1 MQVNIVYGVP
11 GLTDSARQSIREA
24 LKRSGCEVL
33 DDRKVREIKTGI
45 DQVVDSY
52 TGNVPLVLIISHYL
66 EQKTPFNI
74 NDLLRYQKAV
84 GNVELKIIMIVS
96 DNEKGSD
103 FLRQMSDNGMYLAV
117 YGRETSPEVI
127 SSLIVNGRK
136 VLDAKKYYGV
146 DHNQPANQT
155 LTVETAVAHMQ
166 PYLQKKPLKEKEI
179 LEQAKWVRGKLSSE
193 DLLLEFLN
201 RLPNEAKD
209 ILAENKAFAPFLE
222 DYVLLKGGT
231 GIKKEALQKEKR
243 GIFGFGRKT
252 KAEKVAEV
260 IEEIDEAARITAD
273 EEREQFELAR
283 KKEQAKAEEER
294 IRKEAEAKAAE
305 IKAEEESI
313 RKEAEAKA
321 AEERARKEAEAKEA
335 EERARKEAEAKAAE
349 ERIRKE
355 AQEKAERERIRKETE
370 AKLAEERARIEA
382 ELLEERERQEEE
394 ERQENERKAL
404 EAARKKEEAERKE
417 RERKELEDE
426 LRRKKKEEAER
437 KERERIAA
445 AAAKAERERIAK
457 EESSFLS
464 PGEVKNVVKSAIRR
478 TVIGVAGAQRHV
490 GCTHQALLIAHTL
503 CGMGFKVAI
512 VEDYNQSDKVFD
524 MIAEENGKEIGEV
537 FTFSGVDYYPCFSLK
552 QLPTLNAKN
561 YNFVVVDFGL
571 YDEDMY
577 EEYGRCSL
585 QVLVSGSRVW
595 ETRQLGKVFNSVE
608 ESQLMTYNFLFL
620 GTPEARKAKVKKDM
634 LPLKNVFFGEYAPNP
649 YSSEGYE
656 AILSVLS
663 DFVVGED
670 ASRKKSGGLFGKLK
684 GGL

>member
-24 LKRSGCEVL
+24 LRRSGCEVL
-33 DDRKVREIKTGI
+33 DDKKAREIKTGI
-45 DQVVDSY
+45 DQIVDSY
-52 TGNVPLVLIISHYL
+52 TGNVPLVLIISRYL

-84 GNVELKIIMIVS
+84 GNVELKIIVIV
-96 DNEKGSD
+96 DNNEKGSD

-127 SSLIVNGRK
+127 SELIVNGRK

-146 DHNQPANQT
+146 DHNQPVNQT

-179 LEQAKWVRGKLSSE
+179 LEQAKWVQGKLSSE
-193 DLLLEFLN
+193 DLLLAFLN
-201 RLPNEAKD
+201 RLPDDAKD
-209 ILAENKAFAPFLE
+209 ILAENKSFAPFLE
-222 DYVLLKGGT
+222 DYILLKGGT
-231 GIKKEALQKEKR
+231 GIKKEASQKEKR
-243 GIFGFGRKT
+243 GIFGFGRKN

-260 IEEIDEAARITAD
+260 IEEIDEKARIAAD
-273 EEREQFELAR
+273 EERERFELMR
-283 KKEQAKAEEER
+283 KEEQAKAEEERIRREAEAKVEEERIRREAEAKAEEER
-294 IRKEAEAKAAE
+294 IRKEAEAKA
-305 IKAEEESI
+305 EEERI
-313 RKEAEAKA
+313 RREAEAKA
-321 AEERARKEAEAKEA
+321 EEERIRREAESNA
-335 EERARKEAEAKAAE
+335 EK

-355 AQEKAERERIRKETE
+355 VE
-370 AKLAEERARIEA
+370 AKLAEERARIDA
-382 ELLEERERQEEE
+382 EILEERERQEEE

-404 EAARKKEEAERKE
+404 EAARRKEAETRE
-417 RERKELEDE
+417 RERRELEEE

-524 MIAEENGKEIGEV
+524 LIAEENGKEIGEV

-595 ETRQLGKVFNSVE
+595 ETRQLGKVFNSVD

-620 GTPEARKAKVKKDM
+620 GTPEAKKAKVKKDM

-656 AILSVLS
+656 SILSVLS

-670 ASRKKSGGLFGKLK
+670 TGRKKSGGLFGKLK
-684 GGL
+684 GGF